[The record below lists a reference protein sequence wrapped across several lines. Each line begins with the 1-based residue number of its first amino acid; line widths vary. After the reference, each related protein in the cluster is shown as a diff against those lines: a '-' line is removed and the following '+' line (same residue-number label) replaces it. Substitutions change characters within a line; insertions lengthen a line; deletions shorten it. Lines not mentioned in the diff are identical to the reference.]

1 MLSGIVTL
9 VKMYRLA
16 KYDIQCR
23 RWYTVSRTSIDVQNV
38 RITILCCV

>member
-23 RWYTVSRTSIDVQNV
+23 R
-38 RITILCCV
+38 